1 MTREQLQ
8 KKHSELLSEYLQEV
22 NKDFGYNHAKAVY
35 LEKELDKVEKELKAL
50 H

>member
-1 MTREQLQ
+1 MTREQLE
-8 KKHSELLSEYLQEV
+8 KRYNELLSEYLQEV
-22 NKDFGYNHAKAVY
+22 NKDFGYNHFKAVY